1 LKEEKEARMPKRKKP
16 KMSDK
21 EQYARFLETA
31 KAVQEEGAEERFE
44 KLCEKI
50 LKKKKS

>member
-1 LKEEKEARMPKRKKP
+1 LKEEEKVNMPKRKKP

-21 EQYARFLETA
+21 EQYALFLETA